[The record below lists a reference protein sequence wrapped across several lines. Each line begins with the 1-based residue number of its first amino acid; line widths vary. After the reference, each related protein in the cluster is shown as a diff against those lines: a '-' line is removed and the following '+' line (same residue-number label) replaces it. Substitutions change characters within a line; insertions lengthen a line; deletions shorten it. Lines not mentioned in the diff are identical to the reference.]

1 VPRIP
6 VRDAG
11 HSPFNGRYR
20 DGVNRTS
27 EPASPAWYLLAL
39 AVFAIGWNGGVWW
52 AGSAWDQVREA
63 RITSANQAL
72 QAEGASIAVFTDV
85 VQPDRR
91 ITCAMVDVVRE
102 ARPQPMGPAPIPLT
116 VEDDGVT
123 WQLVAFERNG
133 RDNVTVTCAPADKQV
148 DNAQYAYATVNGY
161 DTRLW
166 TGNIVS
172 MAAIVLAFA
181 IGVVVFRIRRRQ
193 LRAQ

>member
-1 VPRIP
+1 
-6 VRDAG
+6 
-11 HSPFNGRYR
+11 
-20 DGVNRTS
+20 VNRIKD
-27 EPASPAWYLLAL
+27 PVSPAWYLLAL

-85 VQPDRR
+85 VQPGRT
-91 ITCAMVDVVRE
+91 ITCVLVDVVRQ

-116 VEDDGVT
+116 VDDDGIT
-123 WQLVAFERNG
+123 WQLVAFENDG
-133 RDNVTVTCAPADKQV
+133 RDNVTVKCAPDDKQV
-148 DNAQYAYATVNGY
+148 DNAQYAYATVDGY
-161 DTRLW
+161 NTRLW

-172 MAAIVLAFA
+172 IASIVVAVA
-181 IGVVVFRIRRRQ
+181 VGVVVFRIRRRQ